1 MKTQNIFYRLFIL
14 SIIWGIL
21 FSCKQKPTD
30 ESVVRDLKYKQ
41 SILDVYKKVGLFC
54 TLNYI
59 PGMSVAVSI
68 DNKLVFADGF
78 GYSNLELKTKSSP
91 SHLYRIGQISE
102 LITTLT
108 AAKLYEEGKLKLDK
122 PVSELYPDLT
132 TKSASYSLYQLGV
145 HSAGIRDQHVE
156 AGKGKEN
163 TYETL
168 IPTFINDNLLYDPGT
183 SIQHT
188 ELGIDLL
195 GYLIQKSTNEPFYK
209 VVKKTLVSNL
219 QLTGTMADNPF
230 IIFDKKSSQYNYDF
244 IAQPI
249 VAGQIDLRG
258 KEASAGYLS
267 SVLDMVKIGNAL
279 LYPGFLKKETLDLIT
294 KPYTLVSGQTS
305 PFAFGILVNKD
316 MEGRTFWG
324 QKGLVNGGTSTIL
337 IYPEDKLVVAI
348 ASNIGG
354 SSWELPVFEVAS
366 IFQDQL
372 HPERKAKAKEEQE
385 KQEEAQKKQNQQTKQ
400 NK

>member
-1 MKTQNIFYRLFIL
+1 MKTQNIFHHLFIL
-14 SIIWGIL
+14 SIIWVIL
-21 FSCKQKPTD
+21 FSCKQKPVD
-30 ESVVRDLKYKQ
+30 ESVVRDAKYKQ
-41 SILDVYKKVGLFC
+41 SIIETYKKVGLFC

-59 PGMSVAVSI
+59 PGLSVAVSV
-68 DNKLVFADGF
+68 DNKVVFADGF

-102 LITTLT
+102 LVTTLT
-108 AAKLYEEGKLKLDK
+108 AAKLSEEGKLNLDK
-122 PVSELYPDLT
+122 PVGELYPGLA
-132 TKSASYSLYQLGV
+132 TKPANYTLYQLGV
-145 HSAGIRDQHVE
+145 HSSGIRDQHAE

-168 IPTFINDNLLYDPGT
+168 IPTFINDNQLYAPGV
-183 SIQHT
+183 SMLHT

-195 GYLIQKSTNEPFYK
+195 GYLIQKSANEPFLK
-209 VVKKTLVSNL
+209 VVKKTLTDNL
-219 QLTGTMADNPF
+219 KLTGTIADNPYL
-230 IIFDKKSSQYNYDF
+230 IFDKKSSQYNYDF

-249 VAGQIDLRG
+249 VAEQIDLRG

-267 SVLDMVKIGNAL
+267 TVLDLVKIGNVL
-279 LYPGFLKKETLDLIT
+279 LYPGFLKKETLVRIT
-294 KPYTLVSGQTS
+294 KPYTLASGQNS

-324 QKGLVNGGTSTIL
+324 QKGMVAGGTAILL

-348 ASNIGG
+348 ASNVGNTT
-354 SSWELPVFEVAS
+354 WEPPVFEVAS
-366 IFQDQL
+366 AFLDQL
-372 HPERKAKAKEEQE
+372 HPERKAKREEQL
-385 KQEEAQKKQNQQTKQ
+385 KQEETRRNQSQQ

>member
-1 MKTQNIFYRLFIL
+1 MKTQNTFYRLFFL

-21 FSCKQKPTD
+21 FSCKQKPAD
-30 ESVVRDLKYKQ
+30 ESVVRDPKYKQ
-41 SILDVYKKVGLFC
+41 SIIDSYKKVGLFR
-54 TLNYI
+54 TLNYV
-59 PGMSVAVSI
+59 PGLSVAVSI
-68 DNKLVFADGF
+68 DNKIVFADGI

-108 AAKLYEEGKLKLDK
+108 AAKLSEEGKLNLDK
-122 PVSELYPDLT
+122 PVGELYSGLS
-132 TKSASYSLYQLGV
+132 TKPANYTLYQLGV
-145 HSAGIRDQHVE
+145 HSAGIREQSDE

-163 TYETL
+163 SFDAL
-168 IPTFINDNLLYDPGT
+168 IPTFINDNLIYDPG
-183 SIQHT
+183 SSLLHT

-209 VVKKTLVSNL
+209 VVKKTLVDNL
-219 QLTGTMADNPF
+219 KLTGTVADNPYL
-230 IIFDKKSSQYNYDF
+230 IFDKKSNQYNYDF
-244 IAQPI
+244 VAQPI

-267 SVLDMVKIGNAL
+267 SVIDLVKIGNAL
-279 LYPGFLKKETLDLIT
+279 LYPGFLKKETLDKIT
-294 KPYTLVSGQTS
+294 KPYTFATGQISPYAYGMLVS
-305 PFAFGILVNKD
+305 KD

-324 QKGLVNGGTSTIL
+324 QKGMVSGGTSTIL

-348 ASNIGG
+348 ATNIGS
-354 SSWELPVFEVAS
+354 SSWEPPVFEVAS
-366 IFQDQL
+366 AFQDQL
-372 HPERKAKAKEEQE
+372 HPERKDKQKEEQA
-385 KQEEAQKKQNQQTKQ
+385 KQEKATQTEQ